1 MSRLVHVFSSLT
13 TAKCLRSSK
22 CLWTTIILGNKAIP
36 AFLTWM
42 TLMDEL
48 ELVQFTLNIYIYMG
62 YKNLN
67 KAPAPHV
74 ISIAEESIAKSR
86 RPHACTVRPRQ
97 WHIARGGPTAAK
109 KL

>member
-1 MSRLVHVFSSLT
+1 
-13 TAKCLRSSK
+13 
-22 CLWTTIILGNKAIP
+22 
-36 AFLTWM
+36 
-42 TLMDEL
+42 
-48 ELVQFTLNIYIYMG
+48 MG

-97 WHIARGGPTAAK
+97 WHIARGGPITEK
-109 KL
+109 KLRRGVSPDMTEGVIATPTFNASHQTSWLHLCGEDP

>member
-1 MSRLVHVFSSLT
+1 MFSSLT
-13 TAKCLRSSK
+13 TAKCLGLSK
-22 CLWTTIILGNKAIP
+22 CLWTTVILGNKAIP

-48 ELVQFTLNIYIYMG
+48 ELVQFTLNIYIYIYIYMG

-67 KAPAPHV
+67 KAPTPRV
-74 ISIAEESIAKSR
+74 ISIAEESIPKSR

>member
-1 MSRLVHVFSSLT
+1 
-13 TAKCLRSSK
+13 
-22 CLWTTIILGNKAIP
+22 
-36 AFLTWM
+36 
-42 TLMDEL
+42 
-48 ELVQFTLNIYIYMG
+48 MG

-67 KAPAPHV
+67 KALTPRV
-74 ISIAEESIAKSR
+74 ISIAEESIAKLR